1 MWMTNE
7 NGRWIWQME
16 MPNVD
21 GDWRASV
28 YILSFMTINTL
39 LCLLMTHKIIV
50 GILSDILFF
59 SYIDKAISDL
69 LFEKE

>member
-1 MWMTNE
+1 MTNE

-16 MPNVD
+16 MPNGD